1 MIFVKNDG
9 KTTCIK
15 SPSKEILYTV
25 QQLPIGG
32 NTLTRN
38 KVEICGVDTA
48 KLPVLKNEEMR
59 KLFRE
64 MQSGEISAREKLV
77 NGNLRL
83 VLSVIQRFNNRGEY
97 VDDLFQV
104 GCIGLM
110 KSIDNF
116 DLGQNVKFSTYAV
129 PMIIGEIR
137 RYLRD
142 TNPLRVSRSLRGI
155 AYKALQVREASIAE
169 NSKEP
174 TAMDIAK
181 VLEVTHEEIVFALD
195 AIQDPVSLFE
205 PIYNDGG
212 DPIFVMDQLS
222 DEKQKDEQWVEEL
235 ALKEG
240 MKRLNDREKM
250 IIRKRFFQGKTQ
262 MEVAEE
268 IGISQAQ
275 VSRLEKSAIKQM
287 NKTIQG

>member
-1 MIFVKNDG
+1 M
-9 KTTCIK
+9 
-15 SPSKEILYTV
+15 S
-25 QQLPIGG
+25 
-32 NTLTRN
+32 RH
-38 KVEICGVDTA
+38 KVVICGVDTS
-48 KLPVLKNEEMR
+48 KLPVLKNDEM
-59 KLFRE
+59 KELFKK
-64 MQSGEISAREKLV
+64 MQGGDISAREELV

-116 DLGQNVKFSTYAV
+116 DLSHNVRFSTYAV

-142 TNPLRVSRSLRGI
+142 NNPIRVSRSLRDT
-155 AYKALQVREASIAE
+155 AYKALKIREELI
-169 NSKEP
+169 NKTSKEP
-174 TAMDIAK
+174 TPMEIA
-181 VLEVTHEEIVFALD
+181 EEMGVSYTDIVFAMD

-205 PIYNDGG
+205 PIYNEGG
-212 DPIFVMDQLS
+212 DPIYIMDQISDNKEKVDTWADKLS
-222 DEKQKDEQWVEEL
+222 V
-235 ALKEG
+235 KEG
-240 MKRLNDREKM
+240 MHRLNEREKL
-250 IIRKRFFQGKTQ
+250 ILNKRFFQGRTQ

-275 VSRLEKSAIKQM
+275 VSRLEKAAIEQM
-287 NKTIQG
+287 NKEMFE